1 MGINKRRMGLLI
13 LVFGIILLLIGLVL
27 IWYESRILLTFDA
40 FNIFRIVGGFLIVP
54 GIMCVVLGIICA
66 VSYARTGRTDKISK

>member
-1 MGINKRRMGLLI
+1 MGINKSRMGLLI

-27 IWYESRILLTFDA
+27 IWYESRIPLTFDT

-54 GIMCVVLGIICA
+54 GIICVVL
-66 VSYARTGRTDKISK
+66 